1 MNHVTEL
8 VSSFFS
14 CEVVHKHL
22 LAYLQIC
29 SGLDD
34 TKGIPDNRLYQTVG
48 KLILG
53 QRYKEQSSPFVAVVQ
68 LLSIPPLLLLGL
80 PGRRTGL

>member
-22 LAYLQIC
+22 LVYLQIC

-34 TKGIPDNRLYQTVG
+34 TKGIPDNRLYQTT

-68 LLSIPPLLLLGL
+68 LLSIPPLLLLRS